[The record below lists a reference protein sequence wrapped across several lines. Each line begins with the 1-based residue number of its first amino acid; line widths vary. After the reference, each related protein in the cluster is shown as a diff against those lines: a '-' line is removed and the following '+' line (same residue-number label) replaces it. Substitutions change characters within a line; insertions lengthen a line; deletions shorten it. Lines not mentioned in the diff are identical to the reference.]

1 ICRLPYTLTDSNGKK
16 ICVDKHLLSLRD
28 LNTKDILPSLIDAGV
43 SSFKI
48 EGRLKEAAYVKNT
61 VASYRKELDR
71 IISLNPDK
79 YKRSS
84 YGVSEISF
92 EPELSKSF
100 NRGFTHYFIDS
111 KRPKGIIS
119 ADTPKSLG
127 ETITDISRLNNGDGI
142 SFFDAKGI
150 YSGAMVNG
158 IQGKRIITSKPVT
171 IPKGAEIHRTYDRV
185 WEKDMQRDTA
195 SRKIGVSF
203 ILDDT
208 GLTATDERGCQVRI
222 VSDCTRDIAKK
233 TPDYS
238 PVFSKLG
245 NTPYRMEKFE
255 SRLDPTVFIPAG
267 ELAELRRKAISALDE
282 ANTVTYPFKYRRKED
297 PAAEYMTKALDYRDN
312 VANSL
317 AEQFYKDHGI
327 EKIERAIETIQTPYR
342 KGRRLMTTRHCILRE
357 LGMCKKEKG
366 PGKYSEPLTLSTGK
380 DSFVLEFNCRDCEM
394 HLLG

>member
-1 ICRLPYTLTDSNGKK
+1 Q
-16 ICVDKHLLSLRD
+16 
-28 LNTKDILPSLIDAGV
+28 
-43 SSFKI
+43 
-48 EGRLKEAAYVKNT
+48 LKEAAYVKNT

-111 KRPKGIIS
+111 RRPKGIIS

-142 SFFDAKGI
+142 SFFDAKGK

-158 IQGKRIITSKPVT
+158 IEGKRIITSKPVT
-171 IPKGAEIHRTYDRV
+171 IPKGAVIHRTYDRV
-185 WEKDMQRDTA
+185 WEKEMQRDTA

-222 VSDCTRDIAKK
+222 ASDCTRDIAKK

-245 NTPYRMEKFE
+245 NTPYRMENFE

-282 ANTVTYPFKYRRKED
+282 ANTISYPFKYRRKEV
-297 PAAEYMTKALDYRDN
+297 PEAGYMTKRLDYRDN

-317 AEQFYKDHGI
+317 AERFYRDHGV
-327 EKIERAIETIQTPYR
+327 EKIERAIEASPSSGR

-366 PGKYSEPLTLSTGK
+366 PGKYSEPLMLSTGK
-380 DSFVLEFNCRDCEM
+380 DTFMLEFNCRDCEM